1 MEAQH
6 YDRLLHQLAAVAQD
20 YDLER
25 AYTQLDAYI
34 TGELAGEP
42 VQAQWPEVAFF
53 LATDAHFAQIYSA
66 LRQHALQLDAEHAE
80 AEPDEPVDL
89 AALTALVAGQLILTP
104 DDIARPLETAPAP
117 ADEERAA
124 LQLLLPYWQQ
134 QLPQRG
140 GLFMSASAPELP
152 PVEIPEQAQPTWLD
166 LVLSHEATGFAVDG
180 RVRPLQPDLLGCP
193 VRLYRVELQPEPV
206 VTQTY
211 ESVVD
216 RFGHFELLDLPP
228 GRYVIA
234 LLIDAA
240 IVGATWLDL

>member
-6 YDRLLHQLAAVAQD
+6 YDRLLHHIAAAAQD

-42 VQAQWPEVAFF
+42 VQVQWPAVAFF
-53 LATDAHFAQIYSA
+53 LATDAHFAEVYTA
-66 LRQHALQLDAEHAE
+66 LRQHALHVDTELAE
-80 AEPDEPVDL
+80 AEPDEPVNL
-89 AALTALVAGQLILTP
+89 AALTALVTGQLTLTS
-104 DDIARPLETAPAP
+104 DDIARPLPEPPDP

-124 LQLLLPYWQQ
+124 LQMLLPYWQQ
-134 QLPQRG
+134 HLPQRG

-152 PVEIPEQAQPTWLD
+152 PIELPEQAQPTWLD
-166 LVLSHEATGFAVDG
+166 LVLSQEASGVALDG
-180 RVRPLQPDLLGCP
+180 RVRPLPPDLPGCP
-193 VRLYRVELQPEPV
+193 VYLYRIELQPEPV

-211 ESVVD
+211 AGVVD

-228 GRYVIA
+228 GRYVLA
-234 LLIDAA
+234 LLIDDA